1 MLLSFRMNLSD
12 VECVSEI
19 FNDTMHRAVS
29 LRQLSFLLSSAIESK
44 RDENL
49 LLCLFI
55 PTETVK
61 NSLYTAKPFYGG
73 KGENRTGNC
82 IKIIFSYRL

>member
-61 NSLYTAKPFYGG
+61 NSLYTAKTVLWREGRKQDRELHKNYF
-73 KGENRTGNC
+73 
-82 IKIIFSYRL
+82 